1 MWKRRWSKRGGAF
14 NPDPIVG
21 VVAEFVS
28 VVGATV
34 PTIPEGNLVPGTV
47 RGIAQC
53 SIVLRSAD
61 YPLILTLEVN
71 DEFGVLE
78 KFLEK
83 LASKKTAYYVCIT
96 IERILR
102 KQRNPTMKQTTHTTG
117 FYSRSVSPL

>member
-1 MWKRRWSKRGGAF
+1 M
-14 NPDPIVG
+14 
-21 VVAEFVS
+21 VAEFVS

-71 DEFGVLE
+71 DEFELRNAE
-78 KFLEK
+78 
-83 LASKKTAYYVCIT
+83 SR
-96 IERILR
+96 IERLPVRAAIR
-102 KQRNPTMKQTTHTTG
+102 RSEHTTVVARVKDVG
-117 FYSRSVSPL
+117 VGRIKRKVVLIRMNRVAGVSSRDVLPIPT